1 MIENSVIIGLGFS
14 TIITLII
21 PIVISIYCIFSKNK
35 ILKSFV
41 VGILVFFISQ
51 IILRIP
57 IISYILPNQI
67 WYMKL
72 SLNPY
77 LYGIF
82 LGLTAGIFE
91 EIGRY
96 IGFKYF
102 LKSNH
107 RYIDGLYFGFGHWG
121 IEALLLVGINAA
133 IFLFGTIAIKSG
145 IDYSSPSL
153 LSLVSS
159 KLSSLTTMNTYI
171 MGIERLLTMSIHVSF
186 TMIVLYGIR
195 INKIRYL
202 FLAILL
208 HGLVDAGVVILPQ
221 IFNINIVGMEIYVLI
236 WVLILLYSI
245 FIFKDVFAKLED
257 KNV

>member
-1 MIENSVIIGLGFS
+1 MIENSVIVGLCFS
-14 TIITLII
+14 TIVTLIA
-21 PIVISIYCIFSKNK
+21 PIVIFIYCIFSKKK

-91 EIGRY
+91 EVGRY

-102 LKSNH
+102 LKNNY

-121 IEALLLVGINAA
+121 IEALLLVGINAV
-133 IFLFGTIAIKSG
+133 IFLFGFIAIKSG
-145 IDYSSPSL
+145 VDYNSSSL
-153 LSLVSS
+153 LSLLFSQS
-159 KLSSLTTMNTYI
+159 SSLTTMNSFI
-171 MGIERLLTMSIHVSF
+171 MGVERLLTMSVHISL
-186 TMIVLYGIR
+186 TMIVLYGIKT
-195 INKIRYL
+195 NKIRYL
-202 FLAILL
+202 FIAILL

-221 IFNINIVGMEIYVLI
+221 RFNVSILGMEIYL
-236 WVLILLYSI
+236 LILSLIFLY
-245 FIFKDVFAKLED
+245 FIFRFKEVFAKLDD